1 MSHLLLIPA
10 PLHEEGLQALPAYVW
25 DAILSCQVFVVENE
39 RTTRRYFKSI
49 SKVIIIDN
57 YEWINVEDP
66 NAIPRCKELFKEGKT
81 IGLVSEAGCPGVADP
96 GQAIVALAHETGCP
110 VRPLVGPNSI
120 LLALMASGLNGQ
132 QFKFNGY
139 LPIED
144 KQREKSIQE
153 LELQSRK
160 DQCTQLLIET
170 PYRNNPMLK
179 ALLKCLSPNTQ
190 LCIAADLTSPSEWVA
205 TRTVVGWRKEPPDLH
220 RRLVIF
226 AFKAS

>member
-49 SKVIIIDN
+49 SKDIIIDN

-190 LCIAADLTSPSEWVA
+190 LCIAADLTSHSEWVA

>member
-1 MSHLLLIPA
+1 
-10 PLHEEGLQALPAYVW
+10 
-25 DAILSCQVFVVENE
+25 
-39 RTTRRYFKSI
+39 
-49 SKVIIIDN
+49 
-57 YEWINVEDP
+57 VEDP
-66 NAIPRCKELFKEGKT
+66 KAIPRCKELFKEGKT

>member
-1 MSHLLLIPA
+1 MSQLILIPA
-10 PLHEEGLQALPAYVW
+10 PLHEEGLQALPPYVW
-25 DAILSCQVFVVENE
+25 EGILSCQVFIVENE
-39 RTTRRYFKSI
+39 RTTRRFFKRL
-49 SKVIIIDN
+49 SKDIIIDN
-57 YEWINVEDP
+57 YEWLNVEEP
-66 NAIPRCKELFKEGKT
+66 GTIARCKQLFKEGKT

-96 GQAIVALAHETGCP
+96 GQAIVALAHEAACT

-144 KQREKSIQE
+144 KQREKTIQE
-153 LELQSRK
+153 LEQQSRRE
-160 DQCTQLLIET
+160 QCTQLFIET
-170 PYRNNPMLK
+170 PYRNNPLLK
-179 ALLKCLSPNTQ
+179 ALLKCLSPSTQ
-190 LCIAADLTSPSEWVA
+190 LCVAADLTSPAEWVA
-205 TRTVVGWRKEPPDLH
+205 TRTVVGWKKDSPDLH

>member
-10 PLHEEGLQALPAYVW
+10 PLHEEGLQALPAYTW
-25 DAILSCQVFVVENE
+25 NAILSCQVFVVENE

-49 SKVIIIDN
+49 SKEIIIDN
-57 YEWINVEDP
+57 YQWINVEDP
-66 NAIPRCKELFKEGKT
+66 ELTTRCKQLFKEGKI

-96 GQAIVALAHETGCP
+96 GQAIVALAHEEGYP

-144 KQREKSIQE
+144 KQREKTIQE
-153 LELQSRK
+153 LEQQSRK
-160 DQCTQLLIET
+160 EQCTQLLIET

-179 ALLKCLSPNTQ
+179 ALLKCLSPSTQ
-190 LCIAADLTSPSEWVA
+190 LCIAADLTSPTEWIA
-205 TRTVVGWRKEPPDLH
+205 TRTVVGWRKDPPDLH

-226 AFKAS
+226 AFKAN

>member
-49 SKVIIIDN
+49 SKDIIIDN

-66 NAIPRCKELFKEGKT
+66 KAIPRCKELFKEGKT

-190 LCIAADLTSPSEWVA
+190 LCIAADLTSHSEWVA

>member
-49 SKVIIIDN
+49 SKGIIIDN

-66 NAIPRCKELFKEGKT
+66 KAIPRCKELFKEGKT

-179 ALLKCLSPNTQ
+179 ALLKFLSPNTQ

>member
-1 MSHLLLIPA
+1 MSQLILIPA

-25 DAILSCQVFVVENE
+25 EAILSCQVFVVENQ
-39 RTTRRYFKSI
+39 RTTRRYFKSL
-49 SKVIIIDN
+49 SKDIVIDN

-66 NAIPRCKELFKEGKT
+66 DTKTRCKQLFKEGKK

-96 GQAIVALAHETGCP
+96 GQTIVVLAHEAGYP

-144 KQREKSIQE
+144 KQREKTIQE
-153 LELQSRK
+153 LEQQSRK
-160 DQCTQLLIET
+160 EECTQLFIET
-170 PYRNNPMLK
+170 PYRNNPLLK

-190 LCIAADLTSPSEWVA
+190 LCIAADLTSPTEWIS
-205 TRTVVGWRKEPPDLH
+205 TRTVVGWKKDPPDLH

-226 AFKAS
+226 AFKAG

>member
-1 MSHLLLIPA
+1 MSQLILIPA
-10 PLHEEGLQALPAYVW
+10 PLHEEGLQALPPYVW
-25 DAILSCQVFVVENE
+25 EGILSCQVFIVENE
-39 RTTRRYFKSI
+39 RTTRRFFKRL
-49 SKVIIIDN
+49 SKDIIIDN
-57 YEWINVEDP
+57 YEWLNVEEP
-66 NAIPRCKELFKEGKT
+66 GTIARCKQLFKEGKT

-96 GQAIVALAHETGCP
+96 GQAIVALAHEAGCP
-110 VRPLVGPNSI
+110 VHPLVGPNSI

-153 LELQSRK
+153 LEQQSRRE
-160 DQCTQLLIET
+160 QCTQLFIET
-170 PYRNNPMLK
+170 PYRNNPLLK
-179 ALLKCLSPNTQ
+179 ALLKCLSPSTQ
-190 LCIAADLTSPSEWVA
+190 LCVAADLTSPTEWIA
-205 TRTVVGWRKEPPDLH
+205 TRTVVGWRKDPPDLH